1 MEGLAVVLVYGIVAA
16 VAYRWRD
23 RTFDGVVESLCLTCV
38 NAVITRGTRGEEWV
52 ACNLGGALRP
62 VKFTVRECT
71 GHCSS
76 HSSGK
81 LVTIEGFAPESR
93 DVYAEVAIS

>member
-1 MEGLAVVLVYGIVAA
+1 MEVLSIVLIYGIVAA
-16 VAYRWRD
+16 IAYRWRD
-23 RTFDGVVESLCLTCV
+23 RTVDVAVESLCLTCV
-38 NAVITRGTRGEEWV
+38 NAVVTRGTRGEEWV

-71 GHCSS
+71 GHSS
-76 HSSGK
+76 AHSSCK
-81 LVTIEGFAPESR
+81 LITIEGFAPESR